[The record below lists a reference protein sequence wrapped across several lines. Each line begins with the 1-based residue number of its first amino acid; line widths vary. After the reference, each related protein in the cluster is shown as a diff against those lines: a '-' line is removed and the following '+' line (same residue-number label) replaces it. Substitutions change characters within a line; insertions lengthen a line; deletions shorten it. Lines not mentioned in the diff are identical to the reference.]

1 MELRWYRDQ
10 PSPAVH
16 LHKNGIDVQDEQ
28 MAEYQGRTTFLSTR
42 LAQGQAA
49 VRIHNVTA
57 LDNGTFHCNFTDGN
71 VSAETTLWLR
81 VAGLGSEPRIQ
92 VGPGQSEG
100 VWAQCTSEGWYP
112 EPQVEWRDFGGQS
125 LPSLTNLSAY
135 PTTGLFRVV
144 SNVTILDRDVE
155 GLSCSIISSLLQRR
169 KVAKSYL
176 PAQLSRSLPSMT
188 WRTML
193 PLILTVAGLAI
204 AGATCLFQKC
214 KGERNRVELEKENG
228 WTEDVIIYGVWSSR
242 RVREGFPTEIR
253 RYSVLKE
260 QLAMSLAVE
269 EWISP
274 SLDPDTASPKL
285 ALSEDGKSVRRL
297 FFDQDLPDI
306 PSRFDQDPCVLA
318 REQFSAGKY
327 YWVVQVGHRKAWN
340 LGVCLDSLDPKGRI
354 PKAPKNGLWA
364 LELYKQTFWALTFP
378 RVRLYPSE
386 PLHQVG
392 ILLDCE
398 AGRVSFYNVGS
409 GSLIY
414 TFSGLSFSVPLRPFF
429 CLWTHDPN
437 PLTIC
442 TECQDL
448 EALGFPQ
455 SHGQKV
461 GSLLHQ
467 DP

>member
-1 MELRWYRDQ
+1 MANKRGPGICPPSCSILFVFLQLLSCSVSGNGKADFSVFAPDKPLLAVVGEEVDLPCHLSLNISAEDMELRWYRDQ

-16 LHKNGIDVQDEQ
+16 LHKNGIDVPDEQ
-28 MAEYQGRTTFLSTR
+28 MAEYQGRTTFLSTS
-42 LAQGQAA
+42 LAQGQAT

-57 LDNGTFHCNFTDGN
+57 LDNGTFHCSFKDGI

-112 EPQVEWRDFGGQS
+112 EPQVEWKDFGGQS

-155 GLSCSIISSLLQRR
+155 GFSCSIISSLLQRR

-176 PAQLSRSLPSMT
+176 PGLPSMT
-188 WRTML
+188 WRTVL

-214 KGERNRVELEKENG
+214 R
-228 WTEDVIIYGVWSSR
+228 TEDVII
-242 RVREGFPTEIR
+242 
-253 RYSVLKE
+253 SV
-260 QLAMSLAVE
+260 
-269 EWISP
+269 SP

-285 ALSEDGKSVRRL
+285 ALSEDGKNVKWL
-297 FFDQDLPDI
+297 FFDQELPDI
-306 PSRFDQDPCVLA
+306 LSDSTRTP
-318 REQFSAGKY
+318 Y
-327 YWVVQVGHRKAWN
+327 YWVGYRKSWN
-340 LGVCLDSLDPKGRI
+340 LGMCLDILDPKGRI
-354 PKAPKNGLWA
+354 PKAPKHGFWA
-364 LELYKQTFWALTFP
+364 LELL
-378 RVRLYPSE
+378 RLYLSE
-386 PLHQVG
+386 PLRQVG
-392 ILLDCE
+392 TLLDCD

-409 GSLIY
+409 GSLIH

-429 CLWTHDPN
+429 CLWTHGAN

-448 EALGFPQ
+448 EALGSPQ
-455 SHGQKV
+455 SQGQEKV
-461 GSLLHQ
+461 GGLLHQ